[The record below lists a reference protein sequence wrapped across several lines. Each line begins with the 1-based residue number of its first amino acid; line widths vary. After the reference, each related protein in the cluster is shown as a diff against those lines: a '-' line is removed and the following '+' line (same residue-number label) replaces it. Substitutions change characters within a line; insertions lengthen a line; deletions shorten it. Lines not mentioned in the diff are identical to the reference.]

1 MKTKRL
7 AADALCAALYVL
19 LSSYASLNLANMK
32 LSLDGAALLLG
43 ALLFGPVDGAIIG
56 LVGSFLGQLL
66 GPYGLSVTTPLW
78 MLPAAVRGLMV
89 GFWARRRGGKYDRRA
104 LAVILVISALVV
116 TAVTTGVMWVDSR
129 VFAYPFAATLPS
141 VLLRIAA
148 GLITSAIYT
157 LILPP
162 IIRALRKS
170 GFAEREEP

>member
-19 LSSYASLNLANMK
+19 LSSYASVSLVNMK
-32 LSLDGAALLLG
+32 LSFDGAALLIG
-43 ALLFGPVDGAIIG
+43 ALLFGPVDGLIIG
-56 LVGSFLGQLL
+56 ALGSFLGQLL

-78 MLPAAVRGLMV
+78 MLPAMARGLMV
-89 GFWARRRGGKYDRRA
+89 GLWARQRGGRYDRRA
-104 LAVILVISALVV
+104 LAGILVVSALVV

-141 VLLRIAA
+141 VLLRVAA

-162 IIRALRKS
+162 IVRALRKS
-170 GFAEREEP
+170 GWAESEDI